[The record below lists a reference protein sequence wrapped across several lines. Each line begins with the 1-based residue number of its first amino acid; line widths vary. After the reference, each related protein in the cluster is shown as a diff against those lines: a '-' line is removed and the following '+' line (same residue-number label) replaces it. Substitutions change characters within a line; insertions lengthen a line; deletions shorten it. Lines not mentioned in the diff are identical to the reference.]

1 LRASIEEMRMTYEE
15 SEILFASQ
23 SLLRRLA
30 PGDLDATLA
39 SITAAAVEVLPQ
51 VQYASITM
59 RHPDGTL
66 DTYASTDTIAVD
78 LDDQQYQMHEGP
90 CYDATTTVSYTVV
103 GNLAADKRYPHYGP
117 VAARAGV
124 RSQAAVRLFENKRT
138 ACGLNLYS
146 RHVGALDEAQ
156 TMNQLFSHQAAIAL
170 AYSLEITTLK
180 EAVHSRTRIG
190 QAVGIVME
198 RYKVP
203 EQQAFAFLTR
213 MSQNRN
219 IKIRHLADQ
228 LIEAVAAELTHR
240 GPPRSPKPPVH
251 A

>member
-1 LRASIEEMRMTYEE
+1 MTVPVNEA
-15 SEILFASQ
+15 EILFASQ
-23 SLLRRLA
+23 ALLRRLA

-66 DTYASTDTIAVD
+66 DTFAPTDPLVSD
-78 LDDQQYQMHEGP
+78 LDDQQYRLLEGP
-90 CYDATTTVSYTVV
+90 CYDATTSDRYAMA
-103 GNLAADKRYPHYGP
+103 GNLAADERYPRYGP

-138 ACGLNLYS
+138 AGGLNLYS
-146 RHVGALDEAQ
+146 RQVGALDEAQ

-180 EAVHSRTRIG
+180 EAMQTRTKIG

-198 RYKVP
+198 RYKIP

-228 LIEAVAAELTHR
+228 LIDAVSAELNR
-240 GPPRSPKPPVH
+240 REAP
-251 A
+251 